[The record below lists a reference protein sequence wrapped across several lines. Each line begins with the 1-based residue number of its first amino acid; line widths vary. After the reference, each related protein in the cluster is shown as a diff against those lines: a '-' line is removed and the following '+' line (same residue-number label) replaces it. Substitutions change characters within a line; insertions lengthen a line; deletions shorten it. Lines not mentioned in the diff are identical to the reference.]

1 MENWKSKDVLSPI
14 THINQ
19 KNITSF
25 VKVQTKSDY
34 ESLLKRLQDK
44 LGNESRK
51 AVSRLEVP
59 TPQIIWVGQRT
70 IFRNFMEFP
79 KALRREPAK
88 LLLYLNKELASAGYI
103 AGERVIFLGRKE
115 PSSFGALIDRYVKDY
130 VICPVCGSPDTRTE
144 KNKKLG
150 FLLCEACGA
159 RSSIKANYAWTKILY
174 SYKPLYSILCN
185 YFYIAWLHFYNRR
198 SNLEILQGVRLRSI
212 CK

>member
-1 MENWKSKDVLSPI
+1 MGS
-14 THINQ
+14 
-19 KNITSF
+19 
-25 VKVQTKSDY
+25 QTRSDY
-34 ESLLKRLQDK
+34 EFLLSRLRDK
-44 LGNESRK
+44 LGNTTKKQE
-51 AVSRLEVP
+51 SRLELP

-70 IFRNFMEFP
+70 IFRNFMDFP
-79 KALRREPAK
+79 KVLNREPEK

-159 RSSIKANYAWTKILY
+159 KSSIKGNYA
-174 SYKPLYSILCN
+174 
-185 YFYIAWLHFYNRR
+185 
-198 SNLEILQGVRLRSI
+198 
-212 CK
+212 